1 MTSVVL
7 YFFAD
12 KLKKVFKRDVTVV
25 LGQSFGRRGV
35 LRPISR
41 FACYGTIS
49 IHSLIR
55 MGASSCTGSSSIF
68 HCAQFCLWYTN
79 TVCWNQWLSLIHPTL
94 IPPGFTAALC
104 LISCVHSEKCR
115 AQTLLQG
122 CACRAAGSEAGHT
135 TPNAQKTFSACV
147 VQVVSVQQRYPARE
161 LKFQGNSLSETKN
174 MYKSSSNITLNQA
187 KHFFKH
193 LSSFI

>member
-1 MTSVVL
+1 MLWNYFHTLPDQDGCQLLHWLQQHFPLCSVL
-7 YFFAD
+7 S
-12 KLKKVFKRDVTVV
+12 LK
-25 LGQSFGRRGV
+25 Q
-35 LRPISR
+35 
-41 FACYGTIS
+41 
-49 IHSLIR
+49 
-55 MGASSCTGSSSIF
+55 
-68 HCAQFCLWYTN
+68 AQN
-79 TVCWNQWLSLIHPTL
+79 EWLSLIHPTL

-104 LISCVHSEKCR
+104 LISCVHSEKYR

-161 LKFQGNSLSETKN
+161 LKFQGNSPSETKN